1 MLIIL
6 QAREHAAK
14 AAKASDLKAKAAQHE
29 LAASAFA
36 EAIKITQN
44 SEVNSLYR

>member
-14 AAKASDLKAKAAQHE
+14 AAKASDLKVKTAQHE

-36 EAIKITQN
+36 EATKITQN
-44 SEVNSLYR
+44 QEVNSSSR